1 MDAKIAAGCARRGYT
16 PRGGLFSGL
25 LGDLPGESLVR
36 AWWMF
41 LRASAGVGALAIG
54 FGISFPS
61 APTLAAAIAVA
72 LVILAAMMPG

>member
-25 LGDLPGESLVR
+25 LGEFLVG

-41 LRASAGVGALAIG
+41 LRAGAGVGALAIG

>member
-25 LGDLPGESLVR
+25 LGAFLVG

-41 LRASAGVGALAIG
+41 LRAGVGALAIG